1 MLIGFE
7 KVENIIDFCFWHI
20 NSKYHIQRKK
30 KKSKYHNSKSSRP
43 KKDCNT
49 NLTKVPILKFNTKYR
64 AQDMLKLLYV
74 SKLENHFHVNVACV
88 LAMINSHTY
97 TENIYIYIYIHTHL
111 QIHW

>member
-1 MLIGFE
+1 MQIGFE

-30 KKSKYHNSKSSRP
+30 KCKYHNSKSSRP
-43 KKDCNT
+43 KKECNT

-97 TENIYIYIYIHTHL
+97 TKKKNIYIYIHTH
-111 QIHW
+111 I